1 MCIENP
7 SAAEVIEALEALVD
21 IKRPYGENEGGAINS
36 DTIFPYLSEE
46 EQNLV
51 EAAEELAITYTRRP
65 VDRPDC
71 DADVDRGAI
80 NELRR
85 AGFDTHLNASQE
97 DPYRLVGYI
106 QVADW
111 KLDISDPKI
120 PNDNDA

>member
-21 IKRPYGENEGGAINS
+21 IKRPYGDNEGKAINS
-36 DTIFPYLSEE
+36 DAIFPYLSEE
-46 EQNLV
+46 EKDLV
-51 EAAEELAITYTRRP
+51 EEAKRLAITYTRRP

-71 DADVDRGAI
+71 DEDVDRRAI

-85 AGFDTHLNASQE
+85 AEFDTHLNASQE

-111 KLDISDPKI
+111 KLDISDPEI